1 MKLIVENNN
10 SNYKD
15 RVLNII
21 NEKKNEIFNFFDK
34 SLDELPFNVYIYGS
48 SESMVQGL
56 KKRDFGDFPSYMCA
70 CHKDEDNSLNFF
82 EPKDN
87 PNSDEW
93 SKDEYDNVIFHELV
107 HGIQFSLFG
116 SNYEWF
122 NEGIA
127 KHLDGTYKSGI
138 KYLLENYI
146 NDNEIPHQQ
155 EIENEF
161 GMHDY
166 DSYDY
171 AYIMVSYLLEN
182 LGKEGFI
189 ELVQDKNKID
199 NIKENLLSN
208 SINYYNAKYNL
219 SNSDIKR
226 K

>member
-21 NEKKNEIFNFFDK
+21 NKKKNEIYDFFDK
-34 SLDELPFNVYIYGS
+34 SLDELPFNVYIYDS
-48 SESMVQGL
+48 SESMVEGL
-56 KKRDFGDFPSYMCA
+56 KKRGFGEFPGYMCA
-70 CHKDEDNSLNFF
+70 CHKDKDNSLNFF
-82 EPKDN
+82 KPKAN

-127 KHLDGTYKSGI
+127 KYLDGTYKSGI

-146 NDNEIPHQQ
+146 NTTDIPNQE

-166 DSYDY
+166 DCYDY
-171 AYIMVSYLLEN
+171 AYIMVSYLLDN

-189 ELVQDKNKID
+189 ELVQDENKID
-199 NIKENLLSN
+199 NIKGNLLSN
-208 SINYYNAKYNL
+208 SIDYYNVKYNL
-219 SNSDIKR
+219 SNSGIKR
-226 K
+226 R